1 MLSTHFL
8 FLILSHVECIWD
20 SAVGIRRCFSF
31 QLEFT
36 LHYRSGCVD
45 RSGTRRGPCGPS
57 SLFNSLAWLFAKYP
71 HEIPCVVERRS
82 GIFFGFTLEFIH
94 LCSFYLGEGSVLKFR
109 WLILYGIDYR
119 PTGQAIIGKSP
130 YPCKRD
136 NWAIPVILRFSEVT

>member
-1 MLSTHFL
+1 MFFFS
-8 FLILSHVECIWD
+8 
-20 SAVGIRRCFSF
+20 VGIHAALSLRM
-31 QLEFT
+31 
-36 LHYRSGCVD
+36 
-45 RSGTRRGPCGPS
+45 RGPQRYTQGSLRPS
-57 SLFNSLAWLFAKYP
+57 NLFNSLAWLFAKYP

-94 LCSFYLGEGSVLKFR
+94 LCSFYLGEGSILKFR
-109 WLILYGIDYR
+109 GLTLYGIDDR